1 MATQIEYDVEEVGF
15 LKLKKESVDEISA
28 GDVGYV
34 IASVKSMQDAKVAD
48 TITHQKNPAK
58 EPIPGYKEVKPMVFS
73 GIFPTYSDDFEDLR
87 SALEKLQ
94 LNDASLSYQPET
106 SKAQIGRAHV

>member
-1 MATQIEYDVEEVGF
+1 
-15 LKLKKESVDEISA
+15 
-28 GDVGYV
+28 
-34 IASVKSMQDAKVAD
+34 MQDAKVGD
-48 TITHQKNPAK
+48 NITHQKNPAK

-106 SKAQIGRAHV
+106 SKALGDRKSTRLHSSHVAISYAVFCLRINTLSSQ